1 MKIETITINGFK
13 KLKQFSID
21 PAGKSVEIM
30 GRNGEGKSSIIDGT
44 WCALTGK
51 DVPGVPVNRES
62 VTAKIVVGLDD
73 GHTARLSFSSKGNK
87 SLVVEGPDGEPVKA
101 PATFLEN
108 LIGKISFDP
117 FEFVNQT
124 PQKQRAFLQQLL
136 GLDFADLESAKAFQL
151 EQKREIDRDAVAIE
165 REAEALLDARNV
177 ERVDVSDLV
186 AKQNERAEVIAK
198 GRDAAAAVER
208 AESAIEGAKAS
219 VASLE
224 EQIASLE
231 EQIAALNGRLES
243 AKAHAATEASKVAP
257 LRTSLERL
265 RAQVAGMPDNS
276 EAIRNAGETNRQAE
290 RWAKRLDLV
299 ARSKSIRG
307 DLDVVKAKLEAIES
321 ERHSRIMDAKFP
333 VPGLTFS
340 VDGVLFNGLPFDSGN
355 QCQSDILRVGVAI
368 AVAQNPTAR
377 IVRIKD
383 GSLLDSSAKAALLAM
398 LAENGFQAFIE
409 TVADCDLTAHVIEE
423 IDA

>member
-13 KLKQFSID
+13 KLQQFAID
-21 PAGKSVEIM
+21 PAGKSVEIK
-30 GRNGEGKSSIIDGT
+30 GRNGQGKSSIIDAI
-44 WCALTGK
+44 WCTLTGK
-51 DVPGVPVNRES
+51 DVPGVPVNRDS

-136 GLDFADLESAKAFQL
+136 GLDFADLDSDKAFQL

-165 REAEALLDARNV
+165 REAEALLDAQNV

-186 AKQNERAEVIAK
+186 AKQNERAEVIAR
-198 GRDAAAAVER
+198 GREAAAAVER
-208 AESAIEGAKAS
+208 AESAVESANAS
-219 VASLE
+219 VAN
-224 EQIASLE
+224 LE

-243 AKAHAATEASKVAP
+243 AKAHAATEVSKVAP
-257 LRTSLERL
+257 LRTSLELL
-265 RAQVAGMPDNS
+265 RAQVASMPDNS
-276 EAIRNAGETNRQAE
+276 EAIRNAGETNRQAD
-290 RWAKRLDLV
+290 RWAKRLELV
-299 ARSKSIRG
+299 ARSKSIKG
-307 DLDVVKAKLEAIES
+307 DLDAVKMKLEGIEG
-321 ERHSRIMDAKFP
+321 ERQSRIMDAKFP
-333 VPGLTFS
+333 VSGLTFS

-383 GSLLDSSAKAALLAM
+383 GSLLDSSAKASLLAM

>member
-1 MKIETITINGFK
+1 MKIETIAINGFK
-13 KLKQFSID
+13 KLQQFAID
-21 PAGKSVEIM
+21 PAGKSVEIK
-30 GRNGEGKSSIIDGT
+30 GRNGEGKSSIIDAV
-44 WCALTGK
+44 WCTLTSK

-117 FEFVNQT
+117 FEFVNQA

-136 GLDFADLESAKAFQL
+136 GLDFADIDSDKAFQL
-151 EQKREIDRDAVAIE
+151 EQKREIDRDAAAIE
-165 REAEALLDARNV
+165 REAEALLDAQNV

-198 GRDAAAAVER
+198 GREAAAAVER
-208 AESAIEGAKAS
+208 AESAVESANAS
-219 VASLE
+219 VAN
-224 EQIASLE
+224 LE

-243 AKAHAATEASKVAP
+243 ARAHAATEASKVAP
-257 LRTSLERL
+257 LRTSLELL
-265 RAQVAGMPDNS
+265 RSQVAGMPDNS
-276 EAIRNAGETNRQAE
+276 EAIRNAGETNRQAD
-290 RWAKRLDLV
+290 RWAKRLELV
-299 ARSKSIRG
+299 ARSKSIKG
-307 DLDVVKAKLEAIES
+307 DLDAVKVKLEAIES
-321 ERHSRIMDAKFP
+321 ERRNRIMDAKFP

-383 GSLLDSSAKAALLAM
+383 GSLLDSSAKSSLLAM

>member
-13 KLKQFSID
+13 KLQQFAID
-21 PAGKSVEIM
+21 PAGKSVEIK
-30 GRNGEGKSSIIDGT
+30 GRNGQGKSSIIDAI
-44 WCALTGK
+44 WCTLTGK
-51 DVPGVPVNRES
+51 DVPGVPVNRDS

-87 SLVVEGPDGEPVKA
+87 TLVVEGPDGEPVKA

-136 GLDFADLESAKAFQL
+136 GLDFADLDSNKAFLL
-151 EQKREIDRDAVAIE
+151 EQKRDIDRDAVAIE
-165 REAEALLDARNV
+165 REAEALLDAQNV

-198 GRDAAAAVER
+198 GRDAASAVER
-208 AESAIEGAKAS
+208 AESAVESANAS

-224 EQIASLE
+224 EQIS
-231 EQIAALNGRLES
+231 ALNARLES

-257 LRTSLERL
+257 LRISLELL
-265 RAQVAGMPDNS
+265 RTQVAGMPDNS

-290 RWAKRLDLV
+290 RWAKRKELV
-299 ARSKSIRG
+299 ERSKAIKG
-307 DLDVVKAKLEAIES
+307 DLDAIKTRIEAVEK
-321 ERHSRIMDAKFP
+321 ERQNRIMDAKFP

-398 LAENGFQAFIE
+398 LEENGFQAFIE

-423 IDA
+423 VSA

>member
-1 MKIETITINGFK
+1 MKIETIAINGFK
-13 KLKQFSID
+13 KLQQFAID
-21 PAGKSVEIM
+21 PAGKSVEIK
-30 GRNGEGKSSIIDGT
+30 GRNGEGKSSIIDAV
-44 WCALTGK
+44 WCTLTGK

-136 GLDFADLESAKAFQL
+136 GLDFADLDSDKAFLL

-165 REAEALLDARNV
+165 REAETLLDAQNV
-177 ERVDVSDLV
+177 DRVDVSDLV

-198 GRDAAAAVER
+198 GREAAAAVER
-208 AESAIEGAKAS
+208 AESVVESAKAS
-219 VASLE
+219 V
-224 EQIASLE
+224 ASLE

-243 AKAHAATEASKVAP
+243 AKAHAATETSKVAP
-257 LRTSLERL
+257 LRTSLELL
-265 RAQVAGMPDNS
+265 RSQVAGMPDNS
-276 EAIRNAGETNRQAE
+276 EAIRNAGETNRQAD
-290 RWAKRLDLV
+290 RWAKRLELV
-299 ARSKSIRG
+299 ARSKSIKG
-307 DLDVVKAKLEAIES
+307 DLDAVKMKLEGIEG
-321 ERHSRIMDAKFP
+321 ERQNRIMDAKFP

-383 GSLLDSSAKAALLAM
+383 GSLLDSSAKSSLLAM

>member
-13 KLKQFSID
+13 KLQQFAID
-21 PAGKSVEIM
+21 PAGKSVEIK
-30 GRNGEGKSSIIDGT
+30 GRNGQGKSSIIDAI
-44 WCALTGK
+44 WCTLTGK
-51 DVPGVPVNRES
+51 DVPGVPVNRDS

-136 GLDFADLESAKAFQL
+136 GLDFADLDSDKAFQL

-165 REAEALLDARNV
+165 REAEALLDAQNV

-186 AKQNERAEVIAK
+186 AKQNERAEVIAR
-198 GRDAAAAVER
+198 GREAAAAVER
-208 AESAIEGAKAS
+208 AESAVESANAS
-219 VASLE
+219 VAN
-224 EQIASLE
+224 LE

-243 AKAHAATEASKVAP
+243 AKAHAATEVSKVAP
-257 LRTSLERL
+257 LRTSLELL
-265 RAQVAGMPDNS
+265 RAQVASMPDNS
-276 EAIRNAGETNRQAE
+276 EAIRNAGETNRQAD
-290 RWAKRLDLV
+290 RWAKRLELV
-299 ARSKSIRG
+299 ARSKSIKG
-307 DLDVVKAKLEAIES
+307 DLDAVKMKLEGIEG
-321 ERHSRIMDAKFP
+321 ERQSRIMDAKFP

-383 GSLLDSSAKAALLAM
+383 GSLLDSSAKASLLAM

>member
-13 KLKQFSID
+13 KLKQFAID
-21 PAGKSVEIM
+21 PAGKSVEIK
-30 GRNGEGKSSIIDGT
+30 GRNGQGKSSIIDAT

-136 GLDFADLESAKAFQL
+136 GLDFADIDSDKAFLL
-151 EQKREIDRDAVAIE
+151 EQKRDIDRDAVAIE
-165 REAEALLDARNV
+165 REAEALLDAQNV

-198 GRDAAAAVER
+198 GREAAAAVER
-208 AESAIEGAKAS
+208 AESAVESANAS
-219 VASLE
+219 VAN
-224 EQIASLE
+224 LE

-243 AKAHAATEASKVAP
+243 ARAHAATEASKVAP
-257 LRTSLERL
+257 LRTSLELL
-265 RAQVAGMPDNS
+265 RSQVAGMPDNS
-276 EAIRNAGETNRQAE
+276 EAIRNAGETNRQAD
-290 RWAKRLDLV
+290 RWAKRLELV
-299 ARSKSIRG
+299 ARSKSIKG
-307 DLDVVKAKLEAIES
+307 DLDAVKMKLEGIEG
-321 ERHSRIMDAKFP
+321 ERQSRIMDAKFP

>member
-1 MKIETITINGFK
+1 MKIETIAINGFK
-13 KLKQFSID
+13 KLQQFAID
-21 PAGKSVEIM
+21 PAGKSVEIK
-30 GRNGEGKSSIIDGT
+30 GRNGQGKSSIIDAI
-44 WCALTGK
+44 WCTLTSK

-136 GLDFADLESAKAFQL
+136 GLDFADLDSDKAFLL

-165 REAEALLDARNV
+165 REAETLLDAQNV

-198 GRDAAAAVER
+198 GREAAAAVER
-208 AESAIEGAKAS
+208 AESVVESAKAS

-224 EQIASLE
+224 EQIT
-231 EQIAALNGRLES
+231 ALNGRLES
-243 AKAHAATEASKVAP
+243 AKAHAATETSKVAP
-257 LRTSLERL
+257 LRTSLELL
-265 RAQVAGMPDNS
+265 RSQVAGMPDNS
-276 EAIRNAGETNRQAE
+276 EAIRNAGETNRQAD
-290 RWAKRLDLV
+290 RWAKRLELV
-299 ARSKSIRG
+299 ARSKSIKG
-307 DLDVVKAKLEAIES
+307 DLDAVKVKLEAIES
-321 ERHSRIMDAKFP
+321 ERQNRIMDAKFP

-383 GSLLDSSAKAALLAM
+383 GSLLDSSAKSSLLAM

>member
-1 MKIETITINGFK
+1 MKIETIAINGFK
-13 KLKQFSID
+13 KLQQFAID
-21 PAGKSVEIM
+21 PAGKSVEIK
-30 GRNGEGKSSIIDGT
+30 GRNGEGKSSIIDAV
-44 WCALTGK
+44 WCTLTGK

-73 GHTARLSFSSKGNK
+73 GHPARLSFSSKGNK

-136 GLDFADLESAKAFQL
+136 GLDFADLDSDKAFLL

-165 REAEALLDARNV
+165 REAETLLDAQNV
-177 ERVDVSDLV
+177 DRVDVSDLV

-198 GRDAAAAVER
+198 GREAAAAVER
-208 AESAIEGAKAS
+208 AESVVESAKAS
-219 VASLE
+219 V
-224 EQIASLE
+224 ASLE

-243 AKAHAATEASKVAP
+243 AKAHAATETSKVAP
-257 LRTSLERL
+257 LRTSLELL
-265 RAQVAGMPDNS
+265 RSQVAGMPDNS
-276 EAIRNAGETNRQAE
+276 EAIRNAGETNRQAD
-290 RWAKRLDLV
+290 RWAKRLELV
-299 ARSKSIRG
+299 ARSKSIKG
-307 DLDVVKAKLEAIES
+307 DLDAVKMKLEGIEG
-321 ERHSRIMDAKFP
+321 ERQNRIMDAKFP

-383 GSLLDSSAKAALLAM
+383 GSLLDSSAKSSLLAM

>member
-13 KLKQFSID
+13 KLQQFAID
-21 PAGKSVEIM
+21 PAGKSVEIK
-30 GRNGEGKSSIIDGT
+30 GRNGQGKSSIIDAI
-44 WCALTGK
+44 WCTLTGK

-136 GLDFADLESAKAFQL
+136 GLDFADLDSDKAFQL

-165 REAEALLDARNV
+165 REAEALLDAQNV

-186 AKQNERAEVIAK
+186 AKQNERAEVIAR
-198 GRDAAAAVER
+198 GREAAAAVER
-208 AESAIEGAKAS
+208 AEGAVESANAT
-219 VASLE
+219 VAN
-224 EQIASLE
+224 LE
-231 EQIAALNGRLES
+231 EQIAALAVRLES
-243 AKAHAATEASKVAP
+243 AKVHAGTEASKVAP
-257 LRTSLERL
+257 LRTSLELL
-265 RAQVAGMPDNS
+265 RSQVAGMPDNS
-276 EAIRNAGETNRQAE
+276 EAIRNAGETNRQAD
-290 RWAKRLDLV
+290 RWAKRLELV
-299 ARSKSIRG
+299 ARSKSIKG
-307 DLDVVKAKLEAIES
+307 DLDAVKMKLEGIEG
-321 ERHSRIMDAKFP
+321 ERQSRIMDAKLP
-333 VPGLTFS
+333 VPGLSFS

>member
-13 KLKQFSID
+13 KLQQFAID
-21 PAGKSVEIM
+21 PAGKSVEIK
-30 GRNGEGKSSIIDGT
+30 GRNGQGKSSIIDAI
-44 WCALTGK
+44 WCTLTGK

-151 EQKREIDRDAVAIE
+151 EQKRDIDRDAVAIE
-165 REAEALLDARNV
+165 REAEALLDAQNE

-198 GRDAAAAVER
+198 GREAAAAVER
-208 AESAIEGAKAS
+208 AESAVESAKAS
-219 VASLE
+219 VVSLE
-224 EQIASLE
+224 EQISALAS
-231 EQIAALNGRLES
+231 RLES
-243 AKAHAATEASKVAP
+243 AKAHAATETSKVAP
-257 LRTSLERL
+257 LRTSLELL
-265 RAQVAGMPDNS
+265 RSQVAGMPDNS
-276 EAIRNAGETNRQAE
+276 ESIRNAGETNRQAD
-290 RWAKRLDLV
+290 RWAKRLELV
-299 ARSKSIRG
+299 ARSKSIKG

-423 IDA
+423 VDA

>member
-13 KLKQFSID
+13 KLQQFAID
-21 PAGKSVEIM
+21 PAGKSVEIK
-30 GRNGEGKSSIIDGT
+30 GRNGQGKSSIIDAI
-44 WCALTGK
+44 WCTLTGK
-51 DVPGVPVNRES
+51 DVPGVPVNRDS
-62 VTAKIVVGLDD
+62 VAAKIVVGLDD
-73 GHTARLSFSSKGNK
+73 GHTARLSWSAKGGK
-87 SLVVEGPDGEPVKA
+87 TLVVEGPDGEPVKA

-136 GLDFADLESAKAFQL
+136 GLDFADLDSDKAFLL
-151 EQKREIDRDAVAIE
+151 EQKRDIDRDAVAIE
-165 REAEALLDARNV
+165 REAEALLDAQNV
-177 ERVDVSDLV
+177 ERVDVSELV

-198 GRDAAAAVER
+198 RRDAAAAVER
-208 AESAIEGAKAS
+208 AESAVESAKVS

-224 EQIASLE
+224 EQIA
-231 EQIAALNGRLES
+231 ALTTRLES

-257 LRTSLERL
+257 LRTSLELL
-265 RAQVAGMPDNS
+265 RAQVSGMPDNS
-276 EAIRNAGETNRQAE
+276 EAIRNAGETNRQAD
-290 RWAKRLDLV
+290 RWAKRKELV
-299 ARSKSIRG
+299 ERSKAIKG
-307 DLDVVKAKLEAIES
+307 DLEAIKAKIEAV
-321 ERHSRIMDAKFP
+321 EKARQSRFMDAKFP

-398 LAENGFQAFIE
+398 LEENGFQAFIE

-423 IDA
+423 IPA

>member
-1 MKIETITINGFK
+1 MKIETIAINGFK
-13 KLKQFSID
+13 KLQQFAID
-21 PAGKSVEIM
+21 PAGKSVEIK
-30 GRNGEGKSSIIDGT
+30 GRNGEGKSSIIDAV
-44 WCALTGK
+44 WCTLTSK

-136 GLDFADLESAKAFQL
+136 GLDFADLDSDKTFQL

-165 REAEALLDARNV
+165 REAEALLDAQNV

-208 AESAIEGAKAS
+208 AESAAESAKVS
-219 VASLE
+219 VL
-224 EQIASLE
+224 SLE

-257 LRTSLERL
+257 LRTSLELL

-276 EAIRNAGETNRQAE
+276 EAIRNAGETNRQAD
-290 RWAKRLDLV
+290 RWAKRLELV
-299 ARSKSIRG
+299 ARSKSIKG
-307 DLDVVKAKLEAIES
+307 YLDAVKMKLEGIEG
-321 ERHSRIMDAKFP
+321 ERQSRIMDAKFP

-383 GSLLDSSAKAALLAM
+383 GSLLDSSAKASLLAM

>member
-1 MKIETITINGFK
+1 MKIETLSINGFK
-13 KLKQFSID
+13 KLQQFSID
-21 PAGKSVEIM
+21 PAGKSVEIK
-30 GRNGEGKSSIIDGT
+30 GRNGQGKSSVIDAI
-44 WCALTGK
+44 WCTLTGK

-87 SLVVEGPDGEPVKA
+87 TLVVEGPDGEPVKA

-117 FEFVNQT
+117 FEFVNQ
-124 PQKQRAFLQQLL
+124 PAAKQKAFLQQLL
-136 GLDFADLESAKAFQL
+136 ALDFSDLDSDKAFQL
-151 EQKREIDRDAVAIE
+151 EQKRELDREVVSIE
-165 REAEALLDARNV
+165 REAEALVDAQNV

-198 GRDAAAAVER
+198 GRDAAAAVEK
-208 AESAIEGAKAS
+208 AESSVENAKAS

-224 EQIASLE
+224 EQMASL
-231 EQIAALNGRLES
+231 AKRLES
-243 AKAHAATEASKVAP
+243 AKAQAATEEGKVAP
-257 LRTSLERL
+257 LREALEDL
-265 RAQVAGMPDNS
+265 RQKVAGMPDNS
-276 EAIRNAGETNRQAE
+276 EAIRNAGETNRQAD
-290 RWAKRLDLV
+290 RWEKRVELV
-299 ARSKSIRG
+299 ARSKKIKG
-307 DLDVVKAKLEAIES
+307 EIDEVKAKLESIEKD
-321 ERHSRIMDAKFP
+321 RQSRIMDAKFP

-383 GSLLDSSAKAALLAM
+383 GSLLDSSAKSALLAM
-398 LAENGFQAFIE
+398 LEENGFQAFIE

-423 IDA
+423 IPA

>member
-13 KLKQFSID
+13 KLQQFAID
-21 PAGKSVEIM
+21 PAGKSVEIK
-30 GRNGEGKSSIIDGT
+30 GRNGQGKSSIIDAI
-44 WCALTGK
+44 WCTLTSK

-165 REAEALLDARNV
+165 REAETLLDAQNV
-177 ERVDVSDLV
+177 DRVDVSDLV

-198 GRDAAAAVER
+198 GREAAAAVER
-208 AESAIEGAKAS
+208 AESVVESAKAS
-219 VASLE
+219 V
-224 EQIASLE
+224 ASLE

-257 LRTSLERL
+257 LRTSLELL

-276 EAIRNAGETNRQAE
+276 EAIRNAGETNRQAD
-290 RWAKRLDLV
+290 RWAKRLELV
-299 ARSKSIRG
+299 ARSKSIKG
-307 DLDVVKAKLEAIES
+307 DLDAVKMKLEGIEG
-321 ERHSRIMDAKFP
+321 ERQSRIMDAKFP

>member
-13 KLKQFSID
+13 KLQQFAID
-21 PAGKSVEIM
+21 PAGKSVEIK
-30 GRNGEGKSSIIDGT
+30 GRNGQGKSSIIDAI
-44 WCALTGK
+44 WCTLTGK

-136 GLDFADLESAKAFQL
+136 GLDFADLDSDKAFQL

-165 REAEALLDARNV
+165 REAEALLDAQNV

-198 GRDAAAAVER
+198 GREAAAAVER
-208 AESAIEGAKAS
+208 AESAVESAKAS
-219 VASLE
+219 VVSLE
-224 EQIASLE
+224 EQISALAS
-231 EQIAALNGRLES
+231 RLES
-243 AKAHAATEASKVAP
+243 AKAHAATETSKVAP
-257 LRTSLERL
+257 LRTSLELL
-265 RAQVAGMPDNS
+265 RSQVAGMPDNS
-276 EAIRNAGETNRQAE
+276 ESIRNAGETNRQAD
-290 RWAKRLDLV
+290 RWAKRLELV
-299 ARSKSIRG
+299 ARSKSIKG
-307 DLDVVKAKLEAIES
+307 DLDAVKAKIEAIES
-321 ERHSRIMDAKFP
+321 ERQNRIMDAKFP

-383 GSLLDSSAKAALLAM
+383 GSLLDSSAKASLLAM

>member
-13 KLKQFSID
+13 KLQQFAID
-21 PAGKSVEIM
+21 PAGKSVEIK
-30 GRNGEGKSSIIDGT
+30 GRNGEGKSSIIDAI
-44 WCALTGK
+44 WCTLTGK

-136 GLDFADLESAKAFQL
+136 GLDFADIDSDKAFQL
-151 EQKREIDRDAVAIE
+151 EQKREIDRDAAAIE
-165 REAEALLDARNV
+165 REAEALLDAQNV

-198 GRDAAAAVER
+198 GREAAAAVER
-208 AESAIEGAKAS
+208 AESAVESANAS
-219 VASLE
+219 VAN
-224 EQIASLE
+224 LE

-243 AKAHAATEASKVAP
+243 ARAHAATEASKVAP
-257 LRTSLERL
+257 LRTSLELL
-265 RAQVAGMPDNS
+265 RSQVAGMPDNS
-276 EAIRNAGETNRQAE
+276 EAIRNAGETNRQAD
-290 RWAKRLDLV
+290 RWAKRLELV
-299 ARSKSIRG
+299 ARSKSIKG
-307 DLDVVKAKLEAIES
+307 DLDAVKVKLEAIES
-321 ERHSRIMDAKFP
+321 ERRNRIMDAKFP

-383 GSLLDSSAKAALLAM
+383 GSLLDSSAKSSLLAM

>member
-13 KLKQFSID
+13 KLQQFAID
-21 PAGKSVEIM
+21 PAGKSVEIK
-30 GRNGEGKSSIIDGT
+30 GRNGQGKSSIIDAI
-44 WCALTGK
+44 WCTLTGK

-136 GLDFADLESAKAFQL
+136 GLDFADLDSDKTFQL

-165 REAEALLDARNV
+165 REAEALLDAQNV

-208 AESAIEGAKAS
+208 AESAAESAKVS
-219 VASLE
+219 VL
-224 EQIASLE
+224 SLE

-257 LRTSLERL
+257 LRTSLELL

-276 EAIRNAGETNRQAE
+276 EAIRNAGETNRQAD
-290 RWAKRLDLV
+290 RWAKRLELV
-299 ARSKSIRG
+299 ARSKSIKG
-307 DLDVVKAKLEAIES
+307 DLDAVKMKLEGIEG
-321 ERHSRIMDAKFP
+321 ERQSRIMDAKFP

-383 GSLLDSSAKAALLAM
+383 GSLLDSSAKASLLAM

>member
-13 KLKQFSID
+13 KLQQFAID
-21 PAGKSVEIM
+21 PAGKSVEIK
-30 GRNGEGKSSIIDGT
+30 GRNGQGKSSIIDAI
-44 WCALTGK
+44 WCTLTGK
-51 DVPGVPVNRES
+51 DVPGVPVNRDS

-87 SLVVEGPDGEPVKA
+87 TLVVEGPDGEPVKA

-136 GLDFADLESAKAFQL
+136 GLDFADLDSNKAFLL
-151 EQKREIDRDAVAIE
+151 EQKRDIDRDAVAIE
-165 REAEALLDARNV
+165 REAESLLDAQNV

-186 AKQNERAEVIAK
+186 AKQNERAEVIVK
-198 GRDAAAAVER
+198 GRDAASAVER
-208 AESAIEGAKAS
+208 AESAVESANAS

-224 EQIASLE
+224 EQIS
-231 EQIAALNGRLES
+231 ALNARLES

-257 LRTSLERL
+257 LRISLKLL
-265 RAQVAGMPDNS
+265 RTQVAGMPDNS

-290 RWAKRLDLV
+290 RWAKRKELV
-299 ARSKSIRG
+299 ERSKAIKG
-307 DLDVVKAKLEAIES
+307 DLDAIKTRIEAVEK
-321 ERHSRIMDAKFP
+321 ERQNRIMDAKFP

-398 LAENGFQAFIE
+398 LEENGFQAFIE

-423 IDA
+423 VYA

>member
-13 KLKQFSID
+13 KLQQFAID
-21 PAGKSVEIM
+21 PAGKSVEIK
-30 GRNGEGKSSIIDGT
+30 GRNGQGKSSIIDAI
-44 WCALTGK
+44 WCTLTGK

-151 EQKREIDRDAVAIE
+151 EQKRDIDRDAVAIE
-165 REAEALLDARNV
+165 REAEALLDAQNV

-198 GRDAAAAVER
+198 GREAAAAVER
-208 AESAIEGAKAS
+208 AESAVESAKAS
-219 VASLE
+219 VVSLE
-224 EQIASLE
+224 EQISALAS
-231 EQIAALNGRLES
+231 RLES
-243 AKAHAATEASKVAP
+243 AKAHAATETSKVAP
-257 LRTSLERL
+257 LRTSLELL
-265 RAQVAGMPDNS
+265 RSQVAGMPDNS
-276 EAIRNAGETNRQAE
+276 ESIRNAGETNRQAD
-290 RWAKRLDLV
+290 RWAKRLELV
-299 ARSKSIRG
+299 ARSKSIKG
-307 DLDVVKAKLEAIES
+307 DLDAVKAKIEAIES
-321 ERHSRIMDAKFP
+321 ERQNRIMDAKFP

-383 GSLLDSSAKAALLAM
+383 GSLLDSSAKASLLAM

-423 IDA
+423 VDA